1 MVVIM
6 AYYLKVMVSDSDDNG
21 LLPIRPKHGDRSQAR
36 CLRNNETSP
45 AGANVEQVAN
55 HCEGRHLGSGS

>member
-1 MVVIM
+1 MLMII
-6 AYYLKVMVSDSDDNG
+6 NG

-45 AGANVEQVAN
+45 AGSNIEQVAN
-55 HCEGRHLGSGS
+55 HCEGRHLESGS

>member
-1 MVVIM
+1 MI
-6 AYYLKVMVSDSDDNG
+6 VSDGDDIG